1 MCLIFSYRIKKLNGV
16 NEMVSKSQ
24 ANKAIK
30 VLQELKA
37 LKDKANLVTDSI
49 VISDDNNGTDDMQ
62 TSFWQNFQYI
72 FDSIDEEGFQDCI
85 NEAKSFY
92 GK

>member
-1 MCLIFSYRIKKLNGV
+1 
-16 NEMVSKSQ
+16 MVSKSQ